1 MYERWGKRTLDCAG
15 AALLLASLAPL
26 MALVALAVLSAL
38 GRPVL
43 FRQAR
48 AGRGG
53 RPFVLL
59 KFRSMAGGRAPTRR
73 ACRASAARCGRARWT
88 SCRNSSTCCAA
99 R

>member
-1 MYERWGKRTLDCAG
+1 MYERWGKRALDLAG
-15 AALLLASLAPL
+15 AAALLVLLAPVL
-26 MALVALAVLSAL
+26 ALVALAVLAAL

-59 KFRSMAGGRAPTRR
+59 KFRSMAGGRVRTRR
-73 ACRASAARCGRARWT
+73 GWGVSAARCGRARWT
-88 SCRNSSTCCAA
+88 NGRSS
-99 R
+99 